1 MRVPGRIRIGEP
13 VGTPPLEERTVMQE
27 LPFAELAG
35 QHTEL
40 LPARE
45 ALGGVNWA
53 DVSANNI
60 TSAVNIH
67 SPHAKAFALG
77 IQKVSVNQH

>member
-1 MRVPGRIRIGEP
+1 
-13 VGTPPLEERTVMQE
+13 MQE

-53 DVSANNI
+53 DVCANNV
-60 TSAVNIH
+60 TTAANVGSPGAHATAV
-67 SPHAKAFALG
+67 G
-77 IQKVSVNQH
+77 IQKVSVNQY